1 MNPSLALFSL
11 LACAAVEAPPAGD
24 DSGAPVAPSTI
35 KERCFPDIGD
45 EAAGFPIYDE
55 LGAVVADHCQGTDH
69 QEVDTIEKVVFLGDS
84 ITAGTPPTP
93 DVDFY
98 RNELAEKLEGRF
110 GPGLEVVDCSEFGAR
125 ADDLL
130 QHKDRQLNL
139 CFPDG
144 VEEKRTLI
152 IMTMG
157 GNDMMAAAELIAAG
171 GTDTEAAALVQEA
184 LDYTDEAFAWI
195 REGSDLDGVSPELST
210 RFPAGVFM
218 VYSNVYE
225 FTDATGDLGSCPMA
239 ATLGF
244 DYVIPQL
251 RDGYIWVSEAYMELA
266 VRYRFDLIL
275 MLEQFCGH
283 GYHAGDESN
292 ECYRG
297 AEAEIWFDGTCIHP
311 NPTGHEVVSDM
322 FYTVVTD
329 GEGD

>member
-1 MNPSLALFSL
+1 MVLPLFVLLSCVDSERLPLA
-11 LACAAVEAPPAGD
+11 D
-24 DSGAPVAPSTI
+24 DSGGGAALPGTI

-45 EAAGFPIYDE
+45 AAAGFPVYDG
-55 LGAVVADHCQGTDH
+55 LGAVVPDHCMGTDH
-69 QEVDTIEKVVFLGDS
+69 QEVDFIEKVVFLGDS

-98 RNELAEKLEGRF
+98 RNELSGLLQERF
-110 GPGLEVVDCSEFGAR
+110 GPDLEIVDCSEFGAR

-130 QHKDRQLNL
+130 QHEDRQLNL
-139 CFPDG
+139 CFPEG
-144 VEEKRTLI
+144 VEEKRTLL

-171 GTDTEAAALVQEA
+171 GTEADATALVQEA

-195 REGSDLDGVSPELST
+195 REGSDLDGPAPERST

-218 VYSNVYE
+218 VFSNVYE

-251 RDGYIWVSEAYMELA
+251 RDGYVWVSEAYMELS

-283 GYHAGDESN
+283 GYHAGEEDN
-292 ECYRG
+292 ECFRG
-297 AEAEIWFDGTCIHP
+297 ADAELWFDGTCIHP
-311 NPTGHEVVSDM
+311 NPTGHEVISDM
-322 FYTVVTD
+322 FFTVVTD
-329 GEGD
+329 GEGN